1 MNHDKQAKTFQHE
14 QGELCPGVI
23 RPKPVAPVPLGK
35 ASFGSGKA
43 GELWLPAVTSA
54 CTHVLLQIPGT
65 HTEIRHEVVER
76 GR

>member
-23 RPKPVAPVPLGK
+23 RPKPVAPVPLGQ
-35 ASFGSGKA
+35 F
-43 GELWLPAVTSA
+43 WLRQGGRALVTSSYLRLHTCA
-54 CTHVLLQIPGT
+54 APDPTGT
-65 HTEIRHEVVER
+65 HTEIRNEVVER